1 MQETN
6 GYPDKRPDGPEGRW
20 ERDVLRDVL
29 LAAYKEQRR
38 ARFWRNFWWVIGVLL
53 FAALWFG
60 SDDGTAG
67 QGLAAGKEHTAVM
80 IEIVVKDGVVSVSF
94 TKDVS
99 ISVLSAFKMVI
110 AGTAVQIIVTNVGI

>member
-38 ARFWRNFWWVIGVLL
+38 ARFWRNFWRIIGVLL
-53 FAALWFG
+53 IAALWFG
-60 SDDGTAG
+60 SDVGTAG
-67 QGLAAGKEHTAVM
+67 QGLATGK
-80 IEIVVKDGVVSVSF
+80 
-94 TKDVS
+94 
-99 ISVLSAFKMVI
+99 
-110 AGTAVQIIVTNVGI
+110 

>member
-38 ARFWRNFWWVIGVLL
+38 ARFWRNFWRIIGVLL
-53 FAALWFG
+53 IAAL
-60 SDDGTAG
+60 
-67 QGLAAGKEHTAVM
+67 
-80 IEIVVKDGVVSVSF
+80 
-94 TKDVS
+94 
-99 ISVLSAFKMVI
+99 
-110 AGTAVQIIVTNVGI
+110 